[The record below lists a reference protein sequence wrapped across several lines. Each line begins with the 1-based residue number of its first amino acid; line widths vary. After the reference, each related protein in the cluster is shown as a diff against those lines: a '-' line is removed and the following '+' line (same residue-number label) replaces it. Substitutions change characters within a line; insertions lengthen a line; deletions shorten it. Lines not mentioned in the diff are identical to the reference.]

1 MSFKDALGMN
11 SLTYSQ
17 MDLPMEIQ
25 ESAPRPVK
33 SSVMDTCVL
42 FIYCNRLNYFRSY
55 SKDRKAVCFELP
67 IFKERIK
74 PWVWIE
80 DIMKKRQLRLTTYN
94 TDVALRKDVREAV
107 ESVGELWRMENPRNK
122 CQILFRTK
130 YVRIRKIVPYNLREE
145 KPLFE
150 RRLTDGI
157 VGIRR
162 AMEYIF
168 PEAAKNITLIH
179 RVASNWP
186 DPKRLDI

>member
-1 MSFKDALGMN
+1 MNSFK
-11 SLTYSQ
+11 YSQ
-17 MDLPMEIQ
+17 LDLAMEIE
-25 ESAPRPVK
+25 ESAPRPVT
-33 SSVMDTCVL
+33 SSVMDTCVR

-55 SKDRKAVCFELP
+55 SEDRKAVCFELP

-80 DIMKKRQLRLTTYN
+80 DIMNKRQLRLTTYN

-107 ESVGELWRMENPRNK
+107 ESVGELWKMENPGNK

-130 YVRIRKIVPYNLREE
+130 YVRIRKIVPYKLLEE

-157 VGIRR
+157 VGIRQ

-168 PEAAKNITLIH
+168 PDTAKNITLIH

-186 DPKRLDI
+186 DPKRLEIL